1 MAISTAVYS
10 KTAFRFAIAQ
20 ESTFGTAITTQSSF
34 QELHI
39 TEPPTLDTA
48 TAVVTDETPRIDGS
62 AVMSVGDIY
71 KTTAGAI
78 TTVTVSGILTT
89 PVLELLLE
97 GAFQNKST
105 DASEDTY
112 AWDSSTSVIGDPAS
126 QTFFTLALH
135 DPISGEGKQLTSAFL
150 KTLEITW
157 DAGSNGGRASFSAT
171 FISGRALG
179 TTSTFTPG
187 DWTPAGTAYF
197 STNWLTTKQINLSD
211 IVTNN
216 FSFSLDNGA
225 TFWGANVTGHA
236 EGCTV
241 GAAGGKGYVATGS
254 ISVKYDAN
262 TANLID
268 YALTNPTAGS
278 ADKRLDLTF
287 NGGDATNELSI
298 TANCVFDSAN
308 YNFGQDA
315 GVFRDLPFRCAF
327 DGSADAITVV
337 VGTNA

>member
-10 KTAFRFAIAQ
+10 KTQFRCAIAQ
-20 ESTFGTAITTQSSF
+20 ETTFGTAITTQSSF

-62 AVMSVGDIY
+62 AVMGVGDIY
-71 KTTAGAI
+71 KTQAGAI

-97 GAFQNKST
+97 GVFQNKSSVT
-105 DASEDTY
+105 AIDTY
-112 AWDSSTSVIGDPAS
+112 AWDSSTSVIGDPDD
-126 QTFFTLALH
+126 QTFFTLALK
-135 DPISGEGKQLTSAFL
+135 DPIDGEGKQLTSAFL

-171 FISGRALG
+171 FISGLALG
-179 TTSTFTPG
+179 TTGTFTPAS
-187 DWTPAGTAYF
+187 WTSPGRAYF
-197 STNWLTTKQINLSD
+197 TTSGLDTKQINQFD
-211 IVTNN
+211 VVTNN
-216 FSFSLDNGA
+216 FSFSFDNGA
-225 TFWGANVTGHA
+225 TFWGVNSNGYA

-254 ISVKYDAN
+254 ISVKYD
-262 TANLID
+262 TETEDLID
-268 YALTNPTAGS
+268 KALANPTAGS
-278 ADKRLDLTF
+278 ANIPLALVF
-287 NGGDATNELSI
+287 NDGDVTNQLVFS
-298 TANCVFDSAN
+298 ANCVLDSAN

-315 GVFRDLPFRCAF
+315 GVFRDLPFKCVYE
-327 DGSADAITVV
+327 STTDAISVI
-337 VGTNA
+337 VGTNP

>member
-1 MAISTAVYS
+1 MAISSAVYS

-20 ESTFGTAITTQSSF
+20 ETTFGTAITTQASF

-62 AVMSVGDIY
+62 AVMGVGDIY
-71 KTTAGAI
+71 KTQAGAI

-97 GAFQNKST
+97 GVFQNKATS
-105 DASEDTY
+105 SLEDTY

-157 DAGSNGGRASFSAT
+157 DAGSNGGRASFNAT
-171 FISGRALG
+171 FISGLALG
-179 TTSTFTPG
+179 TTSTFTPAS
-187 DWTPAGTAYF
+187 WTSPGTAYF
-197 STNWLTTKQINLSD
+197 TTSGLDTKTLNSAE

-225 TFWGANVTGHA
+225 TFWGVDSSGYA

-241 GAAGGKGYVATGS
+241 GAAGGKGYVASGS
-254 ISVKYDAN
+254 VSVKYDAN
-262 TANLID
+262 TDDLID
-268 YALTNPTAGS
+268 YALANPAAGS
-278 ADKRLDLTF
+278 ADIILALTF
-287 NGGDATNELSI
+287 NSGDATNELSF
-298 TANCVFDSAN
+298 TANCVLDSAN

-315 GVFRDLPFRCAF
+315 GVFRDLPFKCVYE
-327 DGSADAITVV
+327 STTDAITVV